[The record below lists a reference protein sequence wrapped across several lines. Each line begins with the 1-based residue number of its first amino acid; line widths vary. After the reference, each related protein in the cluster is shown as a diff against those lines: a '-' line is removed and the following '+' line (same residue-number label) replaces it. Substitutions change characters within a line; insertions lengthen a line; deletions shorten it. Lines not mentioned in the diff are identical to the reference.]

1 AFGDLAD
8 GDQASASR
16 RLGDAAQG
24 RPALVEVSDDARIAS
39 RLLARSLGETSAN
52 LEIEGQG
59 RWFRPPGGDRKE
71 LDKYEAAR
79 RILLAL
85 AESRRSSPAAL
96 LDRDQLFAA
105 GWPGV
110 RIDEGSA
117 RNRLHVTLA
126 KLRKLGL
133 KPFLL
138 REAEGYRLDPDVPLR
153 LVD

>member
-1 AFGDLAD
+1 ARVTWRRLRAEPSSIRTPGQPASKSWSRPS
-8 GDQASASR
+8 SASR
-16 RLGDAAQG
+16 
-24 RPALVEVSDDARIAS
+24 
-39 RLLARSLGETSAN
+39 
-52 LEIEGQG
+52 
-59 RWFRPPGGDRKE
+59 F
-71 LDKYEAAR
+71 EAAR
-79 RILLAL
+79 RILMAL
-85 AESRRSSPAAL
+85 AESRRANPEAL
-96 LDRDQLFAA
+96 LGRDQLFEA

-153 LVD
+153 LVS